1 MRFLAVLLLTLPL
14 ALAGPATPGDTD
26 GDGLKDVLED
36 VNSNGRMDGNET
48 DRMNADTDRGGE
60 ADGAEV
66 RAGRNPLLQVDDFTW
81 DKDEDGLTNGEE
93 FEMRTNPS
101 RPDTDNDGIGDKED
115 PFPLDARY
123 KTDLDKDGIP
133 DEYERLHAQNPEVP
147 DATEDPDADGL
158 TNVEEFQAQTEPE
171 IADTDLDGVTDGEEV
186 AKETD
191 PTAAPCLKLA
201 PAAPTSFPDAD
212 GHWAMRH
219 IELLHRTQTLQD
231 EKPIVE
237 GYLFGGAR
245 YFLPDREISRYEL
258 LKITLMSTCA
268 PWNPEGMPVSRSFTD
283 VSAIIPVDAAEDDR
297 LRSRVIYTGLM
308 RGIVEG
314 YPEGDFRPDIV
325 VNRAEA
331 VAMLLRATGM
341 QSDISEDPLPFS
353 DIPEDAWY
361 REILRTAVAGNI
373 IEGYADRTFR
383 AGDPITR
390 AEAAKIVALLM
401 EGNASVN
408 ANVNT
413 SSVIQSP

>member
-1 MRFLAVLLLTLPL
+1 MLLLAVQISF
-14 ALAGPATPGDTD
+14 AAPAIPGDTD
-26 GDGLKDVLED
+26 GDGLSDVLED
-36 VNSNGRMDGNET
+36 VNGNNRMDGFET

-93 FEMRTNPS
+93 FEKRTNPS
-101 RPDTDNDGIGDKED
+101 KADTDNDGVGDKED

-123 KTDLDKDGIP
+123 KVDLDKDGIP

-147 DATEDPDADGL
+147 DAAEDPDEDGL
-158 TNVEEFQAQTEPE
+158 TNAEEFQKQTEPE
-171 IADTDLDGVTDGEEV
+171 NPDTDLDGVTDGEEV

-191 PTAAPCLKLA
+191 PTVAPCLALMDA
-201 PAAPTSFPDAD
+201 PPAGFPDAA
-212 GHWAMRH
+212 GPWAERF
-219 IELLHRTQTLQD
+219 IELLHRTQTIAD
-231 EKPIVE
+231 KKSIVE
-237 GYLFGGAR
+237 GYLFKSDR

-268 PWNPEGMPVSRSFTD
+268 PWRTEGVAAARSFTD
-283 VSAIIPVDAAEDDR
+283 VPEIVPIDASEDLR
-297 LRSRVIYTGLM
+297 RRSRVMYTGLD

-331 VAMLLRATGM
+331 VAMLLRATGI
-341 QSDISEDPLPFS
+341 QTTGIEADLPFS

-361 REILRTAVAGNI
+361 KEILKTAHANDI
-373 IEGYADRTFR
+373 IDGYADNTFR

-401 EGNASVN
+401 ERNASVH
-408 ANVNT
+408 T
-413 SSVIQSP
+413 SLHSNDAQ